1 MKISCLKEDLAHG
14 LGVVS
19 HALPTTR
26 VLMHITQSVL
36 LSAKD
41 SKLKLSTTNLEMFA
55 SGSPFSCRRRIS
67 AAAWAYWG
75 SL

>member
-26 VLMHITQSVL
+26 VLMHRAL
-36 LSAKD
+36 LLD
-41 SKLKLSTTNLEMFA
+41 SGGRPRGSTRNT
-55 SGSPFSCRRRIS
+55 R
-67 AAAWAYWG
+67 
-75 SL
+75 